1 MAKEI
6 PIPETVGELVE
17 LLSKYPKEAK
27 LTVSII
33 ELFDNGSVYPT
44 DSYKM
49 SIYEGTDLVDITFA
63 NGNEL
68 DN

>member
-1 MAKEI
+1 MAKEV

-27 LTVSII
+27 LSVSIV

-63 NGNEL
+63 NGYEL
-68 DN
+68 DS